1 MRRREASMVSLAIIL
16 GAGLC
21 AAPASGQWTL
31 TVLHP
36 SGASLSNA
44 VSASGGQQAGWLDHR
59 AGFWS
64 GSADSWTDL
73 HPAGASW
80 STATSAYGTQQAGYA
95 AFGVPSLPRAG
106 FWTDTASS
114 WIDLHPAG
122 ANHSYAWG
130 TSGTQQ
136 VGEVYINGSAR
147 AALWSGS
154 AASFVDLTPA
164 GSSAAAFAA
173 SGSRQGGATSEGA
186 ALWSGTADSY
196 ISLHPA
202 SANSSVVWGMGG
214 SLQVGTAYFDV
225 PVPHRHAVLWSGSP
239 GSYVSLHPSEALE
252 SEAKSTDGVYQA
264 GWVGFAE
271 YSVAALWHGSAGT
284 WENLH
289 AATDGTWH
297 HTIANSVWSDGEM
310 IYVVGIGVL
319 ADNATIHALLWTRPV
334 PLPGTLV
341 ALCAGSA
348 ALLRRTRPEW
358 QPASDRRVAAS
369 SGAGMGVPDFF
380 SLSNRCNQ

>member
-1 MRRREASMVSLAIIL
+1 MRRRESSMVSLAIIL

-173 SGSRQGGATSEGA
+173 SGS
-186 ALWSGTADSY
+186 
-196 ISLHPA
+196 
-202 SANSSVVWGMGG
+202 
-214 SLQVGTAYFDV
+214 
-225 PVPHRHAVLWSGSP
+225 
-239 GSYVSLHPSEALE
+239 
-252 SEAKSTDGVYQA
+252 A
-264 GWVGFAE
+264 GRCNQRRCC
-271 YSVAALWHGSAGT
+271 T
-284 WENLH
+284 
-289 AATDGTWH
+289 
-297 HTIANSVWSDGEM
+297 
-310 IYVVGIGVL
+310 VVGHRGFVHQS
-319 ADNATIHALLWTRPV
+319 APGFGQLLCCLGHGR
-334 PLPGTLV
+334 
-341 ALCAGSA
+341 
-348 ALLRRTRPEW
+348 
-358 QPASDRRVAAS
+358 QPASGYRILRCPRS
-369 SGAGMGVPDFF
+369 SSARGALVGLAGVICEPAPF
-380 SLSNRCNQ
+380 